1 MDNQNN
7 NYSAAKNNYEG
18 KKGGAALPLI
28 ILFLLF
34 AAVFYCGWLIWDNY
48 AQRAAAANDNAAV
61 ETLRTQRK
69 ELESLLDLPPC
80 DAKQK
85 LETGT
90 SQKARPAVQASP
102 DTRSAP
108 DAASL
113 PEKKTLLN
121 RANKVVRHAASPEEI
136 EQACVFLVG
145 IAGKNQLSTG
155 SGFFVAPDYI
165 VTNRHV
171 VSGSNGK
178 ILVTSKA
185 LGHPVAGHVVAR
197 GAGKDRDFALV
208 SIKTPAEAQ
217 IYSLKLATEV
227 KKTQK
232 VGAWGFP
239 NIIGK
244 NDPAYGRL
252 LKGEDFNS
260 VPELSYSEGVVSAV
274 LDRNPRLIVH
284 TAPISPGNSGGPL
297 LNDAGEVVGI
307 NTMITLDEDS
317 FRQASIALDARNLEE
332 FLRESGLAAQR

>member
-1 MDNQNN
+1 MEKQNH
-7 NYSAAKNNYEG
+7 SAANNSHEG
-18 KKGGAALPLI
+18 KKSGAALPLLV
-28 ILFLLF
+28 LFLLF
-34 AAVFYCGWLIWDNY
+34 AAVFYCVWLIWDNY
-48 AQRAAAANDNAAV
+48 AERAAIANEDAAV
-61 ETLRTQRK
+61 ETLKAQRK
-69 ELESLLDLPPC
+69 ELESLLALPPC

-85 LETGT
+85 LEPVTP
-90 SQKARPAVQASP
+90 QKTQPAVSASP
-102 DTRSAP
+102 HEKSTPTVAAP
-108 DAASL
+108 
-113 PEKKTLLN
+113 PEKKPVHN
-121 RANKVVRHAASPEEI
+121 SANKVARHAASPEEI
-136 EQACVFLVG
+136 ENACVFLVG
-145 IAGKNQLSTG
+145 IAGKNKLSTG

-185 LGHPVAGHVVAR
+185 LGHPVAGQVVAR
-197 GAGKDRDFALV
+197 GTGKDRDFALV
-208 SIKTPAEAQ
+208 SIKTPAEARVF
-217 IYSLKLATEV
+217 SLKLAPEV

-244 NDPAYGRL
+244 NDPAYARL

-274 LDRNPRLIVH
+274 LDRDPRLIVH

-332 FLRESGLAAQR
+332 FLRENGFAAMR

>member
-1 MDNQNN
+1 M
-7 NYSAAKNNYEG
+7 
-18 KKGGAALPLI
+18 PLV
-28 ILFLLF
+28 ILFLLL
-34 AAVFYCGWLIWDNY
+34 AAVFYCGWLIWDKY
-48 AQRAAAANDNAAV
+48 AERAAAANEDAAV
-61 ETLRTQRK
+61 ETLKAQK
-69 ELESLLDLPPC
+69 NELESLLALPPC
-80 DAKQK
+80 EAKQK
-85 LETGT
+85 LAPGA
-90 SQKARPAVQASP
+90 SQTARPSASASAAARPAP
-102 DTRSAP
+102 T
-108 DAASL
+108 AAAI
-113 PEKKTLLN
+113 PEKTPL
-121 RANKVVRHAASPEEI
+121 ANKAVRHAANPEEI

-185 LGHPVAGHVVAR
+185 LGHPVAGRVVAR
-197 GAGKDRDFALV
+197 GSGKDRDFALV
-208 SIKTPAEAQ
+208 SIKTPTDAK
-217 IYSLKLATEV
+217 IFSLKLAPEV

-239 NIIGK
+239 NIIGR
-244 NDPAYGRL
+244 NDPAYARL

-274 LDRNPRLIVH
+274 LERNPRLIVH

-332 FLRESGLAAQR
+332 FLRESGLALPR